1 MPKQPGHCS
10 VTAFLSTAY
19 PISYPED
26 SAGLL
31 MKQIDSTLITNLNTG
46 LRLAEQITLMKN
58 HKDDVFRQLQELQK
72 IDQYLQVKI
81 ARMEEELKEQ
91 TAKIA

>member
-1 MPKQPGHCS
+1 MLKQPSHRS
-10 VTAFLSTAY
+10 ASALLS
-19 PISYPED
+19 ID
-26 SAGLL
+26 LL
-31 MKQIDSTLITNLNTG
+31 VKQIDSTLITSLNTG

-91 TAKIA
+91 TGKIA